1 MAWMEKEEGRVEL
14 MLDFWD
20 WRIAFCSAGDRVAVS
35 SNGSWFAMAT
45 FLLLYNDAVDDVDD
59 SSSSSSV
66 LAAERVMM
74 GASVRLGY
82 SY

>member
-20 WRIAFCSAGDRVAVS
+20 WRISLCSAGERVAVS

-45 FLLLYNDAVDDVDD
+45 FLLLYNDDVDD
-59 SSSSSSV
+59 SSSSGSV